1 MEKLVFTKDWT
12 NPLDF
17 PTYEPNEEQ
26 VREDMQLLHDE
37 TKAAFDG
44 LIDALESVVD
54 DSAGADQ
61 IGATPIKDGGAETVQ
76 GIMEELK
83 DVDNHI
89 NGSVNKVFTAT
100 EKTKLGTIAE
110 NAEVNTVDSVN
121 TKTGAVVL
129 DADDIDDTAT
139 TNKFTTAT
147 EKSKLAGIDENAN
160 AYVHPNHSGDVT
172 SVGDGATTIAAKAVT
187 LAKMADMATASL
199 LGRKTA
205 DTGVPEVLSKSD
217 AQTLL
222 NVEDGANNYVHPST
236 DGNLHVPATSTT
248 NNGKVLKAGA
258 TAGSIAWADDTDTIT
273 TINGKT
279 GAIAK
284 EDITALGIPA
294 QDTVYEHPATHSAD
308 IITDG
313 TTNKT
318 FTAVLKS
325 AYDGLVTLFS
335 GISSVVTTLGPDN
348 TSIPT
353 SKAVADAI
361 SGAGGG
367 DMLKSTY
374 DPSNIG
380 ANVYNAD
387 NHIDGTTNKVFT
399 ATEQSKLSGI
409 DDNAEVNNISDVNAT
424 ALTDGGNS
432 ALHYHSTDRDRTNH
446 TGTQS
451 ADTLTNGTT
460 NKVFT
465 ATEQTKLGAIAENAN
480 NYSHPTGDGNLHVP
494 ANSTTNEGK
503 VLTAGASAGTYTW
516 ETPTYGVGE
525 DDRYILVRNGRW
537 I

>member
-1 MEKLVFTKDWT
+1 VF
-12 NPLDF
+12 
-17 PTYEPNEEQ
+17 
-26 VREDMQLLHDE
+26 
-37 TKAAFDG
+37 
-44 LIDALESVVD
+44 
-54 DSAGADQ
+54 
-61 IGATPIKDGGAETVQ
+61 
-76 GIMEELK
+76 
-83 DVDNHI
+83 
-89 NGSVNKVFTAT
+89 
-100 EKTKLGTIAE
+100 
-110 NAEVNTVDSVN
+110 
-121 TKTGAVVL
+121 
-129 DADDIDDTAT
+129 
-139 TNKFTTAT
+139 TAT
-147 EKSKLAGIDENAN
+147 EKSKLAGIAENAN

-172 SVGDGATTIAAKAVT
+172 SVSDGATTIAAKAVT

-222 NVEDGANNYVHPST
+222 NVEDGANNYVHPSD

-284 EDITALGIPA
+284 EDVVALGIPA

-318 FTAVLKS
+318 FTAILKS

-335 GISSVVTTLGPDN
+335 GISSVVTTLGADN

-367 DMLKSTY
+367 DMLKSTD

-399 ATEQSKLSGI
+399 ATEQ
-409 DDNAEVNNISDVNAT
+409 
-424 ALTDGGNS
+424 
-432 ALHYHSTDRDRTNH
+432 
-446 TGTQS
+446 
-451 ADTLTNGTT
+451 
-460 NKVFT
+460 
-465 ATEQTKLGAIAENAN
+465 TKLGTIAENAN

-525 DDRYILVRNGRW
+525 DDRYVLVRNGRW

>member
-1 MEKLVFTKDWT
+1 MAITSRKIT
-12 NPLDF
+12 
-17 PTYEPNEEQ
+17 TYADNIADLADRPNEDG
-26 VREDMQLLHDE
+26 VSADQL
-37 TKAAFDG
+37 KAMFDG
-44 LIDALESVVD
+44 RGDNELKDSINGIVD
-54 DSAGADQ
+54 DLVSSVDGASGADQ
-61 IGATPIKDGGAETVQ
+61 VGSTALKVGGAETVQ
-76 GIMEELK
+76 GILEELK

-89 NGSVNKVFTAT
+89 DGSVNKVF
-100 EKTKLGTIAE
+100 
-110 NAEVNTVDSVN
+110 
-121 TKTGAVVL
+121 
-129 DADDIDDTAT
+129 
-139 TNKFTTAT
+139 TAT

-172 SVGDGATTIAAKAVT
+172 SVGDGTTTIAAKAVT
-187 LAKMADMATASL
+187 LAKMADMATSSL

-205 DTGVPEVLSKSD
+205 GTGVPEVLSKSE

-284 EDITALGIPA
+284 EDVVALGIPA

-367 DMLKSTY
+367 DMLRSTY

-409 DDNAEVNNISDVNAT
+409 DE
-424 ALTDGGNS
+424 
-432 ALHYHSTDRDRTNH
+432 
-446 TGTQS
+446 
-451 ADTLTNGTT
+451 
-460 NKVFT
+460 
-465 ATEQTKLGAIAENAN
+465 GAND
-480 NYSHPTGDGNLHVP
+480 YSHPTGDGNLHVP
-494 ANSTTNEGK
+494 ANSTTNGGK

-516 ETPTYGVGE
+516 ETPAYGVGE
-525 DDRYILVRNGRW
+525 DDRYVLVRNGRW

>member
-1 MEKLVFTKDWT
+1 MAILSRKITTYTQNIKDLADT
-12 NPLDF
+12 PAL
-17 PTYEPNEEQ
+17 TAT
-26 VREDMQLLHDE
+26 QL
-37 TKAAFDG
+37 KAFFDG
-44 LIDALESVVD
+44 RGDNELKDSINGIVD
-54 DSAGADQ
+54 DLSATTDGASGADQ
-61 IGATPIKDGGAETVQ
+61 IGATPVKDGGAETVQ
-76 GIMEELK
+76 GILEELK

-100 EKTKLGTIAE
+100 EK
-110 NAEVNTVDSVN
+110 
-121 TKTGAVVL
+121 
-129 DADDIDDTAT
+129 
-139 TNKFTTAT
+139 
-147 EKSKLAGIDENAN
+147 SKLAGIAENAN

-172 SVGDGATTIAAKAVT
+172 SVSDGATTIAAKAVT

-222 NVEDGANNYVHPST
+222 NVEDGANNYVHPSD

-284 EDITALGIPA
+284 EDVVALGIPA

-318 FTAVLKS
+318 FTAILKS

-335 GISSVVTTLGPDN
+335 GISSVVTTLGADN

-399 ATEQSKLSGI
+399 ATEQ
-409 DDNAEVNNISDVNAT
+409 
-424 ALTDGGNS
+424 
-432 ALHYHSTDRDRTNH
+432 
-446 TGTQS
+446 
-451 ADTLTNGTT
+451 
-460 NKVFT
+460 
-465 ATEQTKLGAIAENAN
+465 TKLGTIAENAN

-525 DDRYILVRNGRW
+525 DDRYVLVRNGRW

>member
-1 MEKLVFTKDWT
+1 MAILSRKITAYTQNIKDLADT
-12 NPLDF
+12 PAL
-17 PTYEPNEEQ
+17 TAA
-26 VREDMQLLHDE
+26 QL
-37 TKAAFDG
+37 KAFFDG
-44 LIDALESVVD
+44 RGDNELKASINGIVD
-54 DSAGADQ
+54 DLLAVTDGSSGADQ
-61 IGATPIKDGGAETVQ
+61 IGATPVKEGGAETVQ

-89 NGSVNKVFTAT
+89 NGSVNKVF
-100 EKTKLGTIAE
+100 
-110 NAEVNTVDSVN
+110 
-121 TKTGAVVL
+121 
-129 DADDIDDTAT
+129 
-139 TNKFTTAT
+139 TAT

-284 EDITALGIPA
+284 EDVVALGIPA

-318 FTAVLKS
+318 FTAILKS

-335 GISSVVTTLGPDN
+335 GISSVVTTLGADN

-380 ANVYNAD
+380 ANVYNTD
-387 NHIDGTTNKVFT
+387 NHID
-399 ATEQSKLSGI
+399 
-409 DDNAEVNNISDVNAT
+409 
-424 ALTDGGNS
+424 
-432 ALHYHSTDRDRTNH
+432 
-446 TGTQS
+446 
-451 ADTLTNGTT
+451 GTT

-480 NYSHPTGDGNLHVP
+480 NYAHPTGDGNLHVP

-525 DDRYILVRNGRW
+525 DDRYVLVRNGRW